1 MNWDQKINKVFTNS
15 ENNQFAKSFLEKLKT
30 KLKAADQKLSDIEVY
45 VTKVPDFRLKINKRV
60 FLRMQKSCATDFYLQ
75 KDKTYPLINIIQG
88 SGHSHAIKGQE
99 IKDLSPN
106 QLNTI
111 LDYVMQ
117 AYYKFKK

>member
-1 MNWDQKINKVFTNS
+1 MWDQEINKVFTDS
-15 ENNQFAKSFLEKLKT
+15 ENNSFAKSFLKKLET
-30 KLKAADQKLSDIEVY
+30 KLGEANQKLSDIEVH
-45 VTKVPDFRLKINKRV
+45 VSKVPDFRLKINRRV
-60 FLRMQKSCATDFYLQ
+60 FLCMQRSSGLHFYLQ

-88 SGHSHAIKGQE
+88 STHTHSITGQE
-99 IKDLSPN
+99 IKNLSPK